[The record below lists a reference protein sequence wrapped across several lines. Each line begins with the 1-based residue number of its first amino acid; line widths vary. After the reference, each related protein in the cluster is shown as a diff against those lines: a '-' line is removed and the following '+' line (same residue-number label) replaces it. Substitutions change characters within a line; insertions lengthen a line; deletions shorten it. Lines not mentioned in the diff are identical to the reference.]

1 MCLAIPGKIVE
12 IYEDKGLR
20 MGKLDFGGTIKK
32 ACLQYLP
39 EVQIGD
45 YALVHVGFALSKVDE
60 EEAAKTYQLL
70 EEMGEIRAQFDGADP
85 ETSGVQ
91 EDRREVSG

>member
-1 MCLAIPGKIVE
+1 MCLAIPGKIME
-12 IYEDKGLR
+12 IYEEKGLR
-20 MGKLDFGGTIKK
+20 MGKLDFGGTIRK

-39 EVQIGD
+39 EAQIGD

-70 EEMGEIRAQFDGADP
+70 E
-85 ETSGVQ
+85 
-91 EDRREVSG
+91 

>member
-20 MGKLDFGGTIKK
+20 MGKLDFGGTIRR

-39 EVQIGD
+39 EAQIGD

-70 EEMGEIRAQFDGADP
+70 AEMEEVQRELGEQ
-85 ETSGVQ
+85 
-91 EDRREVSG
+91 REVYR